1 MVFVTILSIRIASNG
16 CRKRPTQRSV
26 RARHRYSNFVG
37 GWIVDTLQRA
47 IMMSVFPTKAAMEK
61 TKFVLERNIDNP
73 GVNVLVWFTMVC
85 SSLQLTVLQFSY
97 TRSVICAVRK
107 SWKIP
112 LGWHL
117 FTGLIAETFT
127 YTPINTQNYVYH
139 MDAPASIPSE
149 CLVLLWYVRYSWPS
163 SKRAENRYDFSYP
176 SKSSRDC
183 LAGKQKYGRRRQDA
197 PRVILFNT
205 HLALFWQKK
214 TYLVHKFI
222 FKTKC
227 I

>member
-61 TKFVLERNIDNP
+61 TKFILERNIDNP

-97 TRSVICAVRK
+97 ARSVFCAVRK
-107 SWKIP
+107 SSKIL

-117 FTGLIAETFT
+117 FTGLIAEPFT

-139 MDAPASIPSE
+139 MDAPASISSE

-163 SKRAENRYDFSYP
+163 SNYERRTCTTSVITVKALGIVWRE
-176 SKSSRDC
+176 SKNMADG
-183 LAGKQKYGRRRQDA
+183 AK
-197 PRVILFNT
+197 T
-205 HLALFWQKK
+205 HLA
-214 TYLVHKFI
+214 FI
-222 FKTKC
+222 CLRRTLRYSDRRRHT
-227 I
+227 

>member
-37 GWIVDTLQRA
+37 GWIVETLQRA

-97 TRSVICAVRK
+97 ARSVFCAVRK

-139 MDAPASIPSE
+139 MDAPASISSE

-163 SKRAENRYDFSYP
+163 SNYERRTGTTYH
-176 SKSSRDC
+176 SKGSRDC
-183 LAGKQKYGRRRQDA
+183 LAGKQKYGRRRQANCLRRTLGYSDT
-197 PRVILFNT
+197 RRHT
-205 HLALFWQKK
+205 
-214 TYLVHKFI
+214 
-222 FKTKC
+222 
-227 I
+227 